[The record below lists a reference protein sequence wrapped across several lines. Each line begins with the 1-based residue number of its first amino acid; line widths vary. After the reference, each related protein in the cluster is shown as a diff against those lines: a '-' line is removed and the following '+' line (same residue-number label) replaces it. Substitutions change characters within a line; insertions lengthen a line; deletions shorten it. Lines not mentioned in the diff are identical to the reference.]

1 MGIITVDTK
10 YGPID
15 VTISGDKPTPKELF
29 KLDDIKFN
37 TKKYLS
43 EDLVSAY
50 ESKQKGQRAEFDY
63 KTGIQDKKLRTMLG
77 RADTSADQEKVLMD
91 GFGLTRDQFTRDD
104 LGNLALMPEAAQMF
118 GVESSV
124 PVMIDESGFTRRD
137 FSDLS
142 GMGTTIA
149 GGVAGAVAGQA
160 LIPVPVLGAVIGAAI
175 GGGGGKAIEEGIE
188 SFQGVQ
194 AQEGMDIA
202 KDIGKEALI
211 AGAGEG
217 IFGLA
222 GKAYSVL
229 RGTSRV
235 GKGVPE
241 ERIKDI
247 LAADKRGYKPSAS
260 ALNVPSLAA
269 RQQSVSEKVLGTSKR
284 LRDNHENIMSDL
296 ARYREGLAE
305 PSIEGTSSV
314 LGQAAKKG
322 KKVLKNK
329 VSITEDA
336 LLKHMDNIAVQLGK
350 ASDQDLAI
358 DADLFKIFE
367 DSYRAFDGQV
377 DQAFEGI
384 SATMDD
390 AVGNLSLF
398 KTKGMVDD
406 AKLEIKKYVAAQSG
420 TNDAAARDAL
430 QSIINLGDEASFAQ
444 LYVAR
449 KSLRQAEYGR
459 ITSDTVGGVVEKFMP
474 MIDNQLNIKNVEK
487 ILGTRRPTRA
497 AQTLTKDQ
505 RDMLK
510 QASKD
515 LDKARGMYKR
525 GNQSFEAVRSAISKK
540 DLINKI
546 KNDAPFN
553 ESGLA
558 NSFIRPNNPKLLSD
572 AEKIVNNFKGPNAFA
587 PIKERMASEWLRG
600 ALKNSLDSNNGK
612 WSGAKFK
619 KKFDDLGSTANELFG
634 NKTSEIKKLV
644 DQMDALSL
652 RNVDESVIAKF
663 ANAGADEA
671 AVGLLKNLSKEL
683 DQLSVFTQ
691 NQVMKKLSKGQLTPT
706 EAAEYLAS
714 GSVRAEDIK
723 ALKSYFSNS
732 VDDMNTIRS
741 YYMESLI
748 GDFEKTF
755 LTDKTQFI
763 KLGNKF
769 SKDQAKIKEI
779 FGDEMGEDMLQFG
792 RIMRLLGESAP
803 GGDLVAANIAA
814 SPLENLGTIAKLS
827 VIGSVFSSGPFYAA
841 FLKKFKD
848 ASKGADIKT
857 KGQIAGELIADALK
871 SSINQGIAQTAD
883 ESFTSAANQGQ
894 ALIQSNMQTKRSTT
908 PVPQVLPPLPMTA
921 PPKAM
926 TAPPKAQPPIGMLG
940 IRDRAKGDPAVALSL
955 LGGLGSAGLL

>member
-1 MGIITVDTK
+1 MGLITLDTK

-15 VTISGDKPTPKELF
+15 VKIQGDKPTSKEF
-29 KLDDIKFN
+29 FQLDNIESQPE
-37 TKKYLS
+37 KYVPQEIIDSYNKSL
-43 EDLVSAY
+43 
-50 ESKQKGQRAEFDY
+50 KGQRAEFDY

-77 RADTSADQEKVLMD
+77 RADTSEDQEKVLMD

-149 GGVAGAVAGQA
+149 GGVAGAIAGQA
-160 LIPVPVLGAVIGAAI
+160 LIPVPILGAVLGATI

-222 GKAYSVL
+222 GKAYRVF
-229 RGTSRV
+229 RGTNRV
-235 GKGVPE
+235 GKGVPQ
-241 ERIKDI
+241 ERIDDI
-247 LAADKRGYKPSAS
+247 VAADARGYKPSAS
-260 ALNVPSLAA
+260 ALNVPSLVA
-269 RQQSVSEKVLGTSKR
+269 RQQAVSEKVLGTSKR
-284 LRDNHENIMSDL
+284 LRDNHENIMRDL

-305 PSIEGTSSV
+305 PSVEGTSSA

-322 KKVLKNK
+322 KKTLKAK
-329 VSITEDA
+329 VSLTEDA
-336 LLKHMDNIAVQLGK
+336 LLKHMDDIAVQLGK

-367 DSYRAFDGQV
+367 DSYKVFDSQV
-377 DQAFEGI
+377 EEAFEGI
-384 SATMDD
+384 STAMDD
-390 AVGNLSLF
+390 AVGNASLF

-406 AKLEIKKYVAAQSG
+406 AKLEIRKYVAAQSG
-420 TNDAAARDAL
+420 TNDAATRDAL

-449 KSLRQAEYGR
+449 KSLRQVEYGR
-459 ITSDTVGGVVEKFMP
+459 ITSDTVTKGVVNKFMP
-474 MIDNQLNIKNVEK
+474 MIDNQLNIENVK
-487 ILGTRRPTRA
+487 KLLGTRGLTRA
-497 AQTLTKDQ
+497 GKTLTKDQ
-505 RDMLK
+505 RDILK
-510 QASKD
+510 QASND
-515 LDKARGMYKR
+515 LDKARGMYKK
-525 GNQSFEAVRSAISKK
+525 GNQSFEAIRSSISKK
-540 DLINKI
+540 DLVNKI
-546 KNDAPFN
+546 KKDDPFN
-553 ESGLA
+553 ESGMA
-558 NSFIRPNNPKLLSD
+558 DSFIRPNNPKLLSD
-572 AEKIVNNFKGPNAFA
+572 AEKVVNKFKGPNAFA
-587 PIKERMASEWLRG
+587 PMKERMASEWLRG
-600 ALKNSLDSNNGK
+600 ALKGSLDSNNGK

-619 KKFDDLGSTANELFG
+619 KKVDDLGSTANALFG
-634 NKTSEIKKLV
+634 SKSGEIKRLV

-663 ANAGADEA
+663 ANAGADDA
-671 AVGLLKNLSKEL
+671 AVGLLKNLSDEL
-683 DQLSVFTQ
+683 NQLSVFTQ

-714 GSVRAEDIK
+714 GSVRAEDVK
-723 ALKSYFSNS
+723 ALKSYFANS
-732 VDDMNTIRS
+732 ADDMNAIRS
-741 YYMESLI
+741 YYMESLV

-763 KLGNKF
+763 KLGSKF
-769 SKDQAKIKEI
+769 SKDKAKIKEI
-779 FGDEMGEDMLQFG
+779 FGDEMSKDMLEFG
-792 RIMRLLGESAP
+792 RIMKLLGESAP

-827 VIGSVFSSGPFYAA
+827 VIGSMFSSGPFYKS

-848 ASKGADIKT
+848 ASKGTDTKT
-857 KGQIAGELIADALK
+857 KGQIAGELISEAIQ
-871 SSINQGIAQTAD
+871 SSMKQGIVQTAD
-883 ESFTSAANQGQ
+883 ESITSAANQGQ
-894 ALIQSNMQTKRSTT
+894 ALIQSRMQPKRSMT
-908 PVPQVLPPLPMTA
+908 PVPQVTPPLSQLPPVQT
-921 PPKAM
+921 
-926 TAPPKAQPPIGMLG
+926 QQSS
-940 IRDRAKGDPAVALSL
+940 IRDRARENPAVAASL
-955 LGGLGSAGLL
+955 LGGLGNAGLL